1 MKHRIL
7 IKAPALLLALAMLL
21 SLCACAVNPQELLEQ
36 LDLPQL
42 GGGKGKE
49 SEEEPP
55 EKEVTPSESTAP
67 SESAGTQKPPVAPP
81 PQTSGNQSMKPEQKP
96 PEKNQGTFPS
106 NGSSQNDPY
115 NLDPPQYVE
124 TAEGKDSLIWLR
136 EKMNFPGMTFGA
148 AYLGYVGGLFEES
161 FATGFPKWL
170 QKTNSGM
177 LAEYPFIGE
186 IGGERIIGRAGHLYC
201 IVPMDEKA
209 TVSVSRVD
217 ENENSETIYQSEI
230 GDPVLLFANLDDIPS
245 QADTQVVVTDS
256 SGNSCEW
263 RPTLDAQNHIVPNIE
278 ADGSYTPFD
287 FTEYGWQD
295 TPSYLAPWLAD
306 NWEGMKAA
314 ALSDNGWQTKT
325 TVRESDRSAYFA
337 LWFYPGDETG
347 GTVDLYWMYEDS
359 DGFEEFWNGTWE
371 IESVMEG
378 PSYITFDLS
387 LEWGKGDIDPAN
399 PPRIQE
405 TYPALIS
412 PSGNLLIGMGEN
424 GVCLPFM
431 SQNTNTYILTWME

>member
-1 MKHRIL
+1 MKQIL
-7 IKAPALLLALAMLL
+7 PKKVLALMLVL
-21 SLCACAVNPQELLEQ
+21 SMLASLGACAWNPKEI
-36 LDLPQL
+36 LDKIDLSQL
-42 GGGKGKE
+42 GSNRIKIDKKAE
-49 SEEEPP
+49 QAHSAEDTAP
-55 EKEVTPSESTAP
+55 TPSTEMEPSQADSTR
-67 SESAGTQKPPVAPP
+67 SE
-81 PQTSGNQSMKPEQKP
+81 QSEKPEQIHPEQTENTTSNKYTGAVQLINP
-96 PEKNQGTFPS
+96 PPNTRTE
-106 NGSSQNDPY
+106 
-115 NLDPPQYVE
+115 E
-124 TAEGKDSLIWLR
+124 AEQHLMWLR
-136 EKMNFPGMTFGA
+136 QRMNVPYLTFGV
-148 AYLGYVGGLFEES
+148 AYLGYVGGLFEQGFES
-161 FATGFPKWL
+161 GFPQWL
-170 QKTNSGM
+170 QETNEAM
-177 LAEYPFIGE
+177 LEKYPFIAQIDSNHI
-186 IGGERIIGRAGHLYC
+186 IGGAGHLYC
-201 IVPMDEKA
+201 IVPVDEKA

-245 QADTQVVVTDS
+245 QADTQVIVTDS
-256 SGNSCEW
+256 SGNSCKW
-263 RPTLDAQNHIVPNIE
+263 NPTLDAQNRIVPNIE
-278 ADGSYTPFD
+278 ADGNYTPFD

-295 TPSYLAPWLAD
+295 VPSYLAPWLAD
-306 NWEGMKAA
+306 DWEGMKAA
-314 ALSDNGWQTKT
+314 ALADNGWQTKT
-325 TVRESDRSAYFA
+325 TVKESDRNAYFA

-359 DGFEEFWNGTWE
+359 DEFEEFWNGTWE

-399 PPRIQE
+399 PQRIQE

>member
-1 MKHRIL
+1 M
-7 IKAPALLLALAMLL
+7 
-21 SLCACAVNPQELLEQ
+21 S
-36 LDLPQL
+36 
-42 GGGKGKE
+42 
-49 SEEEPP
+49 
-55 EKEVTPSESTAP
+55 
-67 SESAGTQKPPVAPP
+67 
-81 PQTSGNQSMKPEQKP
+81 PQTQLLQIGLVQVK
-96 PEKNQGTFPS
+96 
-106 NGSSQNDPY
+106 
-115 NLDPPQYVE
+115 YV
-124 TAEGKDSLIWLR
+124 
-136 EKMNFPGMTFGA
+136 P
-148 AYLGYVGGLFEES
+148 
-161 FATGFPKWL
+161 
-170 QKTNSGM
+170 
-177 LAEYPFIGE
+177 
-186 IGGERIIGRAGHLYC
+186 C
-201 IVPMDEKA
+201 
-209 TVSVSRVD
+209 
-217 ENENSETIYQSEI
+217 
-230 GDPVLLFANLDDIPS
+230 
-245 QADTQVVVTDS
+245 
-256 SGNSCEW
+256 
-263 RPTLDAQNHIVPNIE
+263 LDAVQQLLPGAVILVQRLCVLCRGGVLRRSTPAAHPQAE

>member
-1 MKHRIL
+1 MKQIL
-7 IKAPALLLALAMLL
+7 PKKVLALMLVL
-21 SLCACAVNPQELLEQ
+21 SMLASLGACAWNPKEI
-36 LDLPQL
+36 LDKIDLSQL
-42 GGGKGKE
+42 GSNRIKIDKKAE
-49 SEEEPP
+49 QAHSAEDTAP
-55 EKEVTPSESTAP
+55 TPSTEMEPSQADSTR
-67 SESAGTQKPPVAPP
+67 SE
-81 PQTSGNQSMKPEQKP
+81 QSEKPEQIHPEQTENTTSNKYTGAVQLINP
-96 PEKNQGTFPS
+96 PPNTRTE
-106 NGSSQNDPY
+106 
-115 NLDPPQYVE
+115 E
-124 TAEGKDSLIWLR
+124 AEQHLMWLR
-136 EKMNFPGMTFGA
+136 QRMNVPYLTFGV
-148 AYLGYVGGLFEES
+148 AYLGYVGGLFEQGFES
-161 FATGFPKWL
+161 GFPQWL
-170 QKTNSGM
+170 QKTNEAM
-177 LAEYPFIGE
+177 LEKYPFIAQIDSNHI
-186 IGGERIIGRAGHLYC
+186 IGGAGHLYC
-201 IVPMDEKA
+201 IVPVDEKA

-245 QADTQVVVTDS
+245 QADTQVIVTDS
-256 SGNSCEW
+256 SGNSCKW
-263 RPTLDAQNHIVPNIE
+263 NPTLDAQNRIVPNIE
-278 ADGSYTPFD
+278 ADGNYTPFD

-306 NWEGMKAA
+306 DWEGMKAA
-314 ALSDNGWQTKT
+314 ALADNGWQTKT
-325 TVRESDRSAYFA
+325 TVRESDRNAYFA

-399 PPRIQE
+399 PQRIQE

>member
-1 MKHRIL
+1 MKHIL
-7 IKAPALLLALAMLL
+7 SKKALALMLVL
-21 SLCACAVNPQELLEQ
+21 SMLASLGACAWNPKEI
-36 LDLPQL
+36 LDKIDLSQL
-42 GGGKGKE
+42 GSNQIKIDKKAE
-49 SEEEPP
+49 QAHSAEDTVP
-55 EKEVTPSESTAP
+55 TPSTEMEPSQADSTR
-67 SESAGTQKPPVAPP
+67 SE
-81 PQTSGNQSMKPEQKP
+81 QSEKPEQIH
-96 PEKNQGTFPS
+96 PEKTENTTS
-106 NGSSQNDPY
+106 NKYTGAVQLIN
-115 NLDPPQYVE
+115 PPPNTRTE
-124 TAEGKDSLIWLR
+124 EAEQHLMWLR
-136 EKMNFPGMTFGA
+136 QRMNVPYLTFGV
-148 AYLGYVGGLFEES
+148 AYLGYVGGLFEQGFES
-161 FATGFPKWL
+161 GFPQWL
-170 QKTNSGM
+170 QETNEAM
-177 LAEYPFIGE
+177 LEKYPFIAQIDSNHI
-186 IGGERIIGRAGHLYC
+186 IGGAGHLYC
-201 IVPMDEKA
+201 IVPVDEKA

-217 ENENSETIYQSEI
+217 ENENSETIYQAEI
-230 GDPVLLFANLDDIPS
+230 GDPVLLFSNLDDIPS
-245 QADTQVVVTDS
+245 QADTQVIVTDS
-256 SGNSCEW
+256 SGNNCKW
-263 RPTLDAQNHIVPNIE
+263 NPTLDAQNRIVPNIE
-278 ADGSYTPFD
+278 ADGNYTPFD

-306 NWEGMKAA
+306 DWEGMKAA
-314 ALSDNGWQTKT
+314 ALADNGWQTKT
-325 TVRESDRSAYFA
+325 TVRESNRNAYFA

-399 PPRIQE
+399 PQRIQE

>member
-1 MKHRIL
+1 MKQIL
-7 IKAPALLLALAMLL
+7 PKKALALMLVL
-21 SLCACAVNPQELLEQ
+21 SMLASLGACAWNPKEILDKI
-36 LDLPQL
+36 DLPQI
-42 GGGKGKE
+42 GSIR
-49 SEEEPP
+49 SEIDKKTEQAHSAEDTVP
-55 EKEVTPSESTAP
+55 TPSTEMEPFQADSTR
-67 SESAGTQKPPVAPP
+67 SE
-81 PQTSGNQSMKPEQKP
+81 QSEKPEQIH
-96 PEKNQGTFPS
+96 PEKTENITS
-106 NGSSQNDPY
+106 NKYTGAVQLIN
-115 NLDPPQYVE
+115 PPPNTRTE
-124 TAEGKDSLIWLR
+124 EAEQHLMWLR
-136 EKMNFPGMTFGA
+136 QRMNVPYLTFGV
-148 AYLGYVGGLFEES
+148 AYLGYVGGLFEQGFES
-161 FATGFPKWL
+161 GFPQWL
-170 QKTNSGM
+170 QKTNEAM
-177 LAEYPFIGE
+177 LEKYPFIAQIDSNHI
-186 IGGERIIGRAGHLYC
+186 IGGAGHLYC
-201 IVPMDEKA
+201 IVPVDEKTA
-209 TVSVSRVD
+209 VTVRRVD
-217 ENENSETIYQSEI
+217 KNDSSETIYQSEI

-256 SGNSCEW
+256 SGNSCKW
-263 RPTLDAQNHIVPNIE
+263 NPTLDAQNRIVPNIE
-278 ADGSYTPFD
+278 LDGNYTLFD

-314 ALSDNGWQTKT
+314 ALADNGWQTKI
-325 TVRESDRSAYFA
+325 TVKESDRNAYFA
-337 LWFYPGDETG
+337 LWFSSGDETG

-359 DGFEEFWNGTWE
+359 DEFEEFWNGTWE

-387 LEWGKGDIDPAN
+387 LEWGKGDIDPGN